1 VSTLLTSGAG
11 TNPRLVSALGAINQ
25 CTNMASSVG
34 VLGQIRN
41 QRSSEYGQAQAI
53 AVSQLPQGG
62 TLKTDLTQALYYS
75 LQADD
80 QYLSWADQQSRG
92 PCRDDSEPAL
102 ATDNEQ
108 ASAYKNSFTQLWNP
122 IALQYGLTT
131 QSVTSM

>member
-1 VSTLLTSGAG
+1 VSTLLFAGAG
-11 TNPRLVSALGAINQ
+11 TSSRLLSALGAINQ
-25 CTNMASSVG
+25 CTDVASSVG

-41 QRSSEYGQAQAI
+41 QRSSEYSQAQAT
-53 AVSQLPQGG
+53 AVSQLPEGA

-102 ATDNEQ
+102 AAGNEQ
-108 ASAYKNSFTQLWNP
+108 AAAYKNSFTQLWNP
-122 IALQYGLTT
+122 IALQYGLAT
-131 QSVTSM
+131 QSVTST